1 MAACFVA
8 CAAGQIILISKTEK
22 HSRRLSGRAEPPIG
36 VAIVPVVVVVV
47 AVDVT
52 VPDTSIRRIRPIA
65 RTAQHAIVAAVPIPV
80 GVCYLP
86 ILAEQ
91 MKLLMKTSGIYHIA
105 LLVVNT
111 CRTLLFKRTD
121 NPPNRIHAFINTSKV
136 IDSFVLVVFA
146 AASGVTKEAKLI

>member
-36 VAIVPVVVVVV
+36 VAIVPVVVVV

-136 IDSFVLVVFA
+136 MDSFVLVVFA
-146 AASGVTKEAKLI
+146 ATSAVAKETKLI

>member
-36 VAIVPVVVVVV
+36 VAIVPVVVVV

-65 RTAQHAIVAAVPIPV
+65 RTAQHAIVAAVVPIPV

-86 ILAEQ
+86 FLAEQ

-136 IDSFVLVVFA
+136 MDSFVLVVFA
-146 AASGVTKEAKLI
+146 ATSAVAKETKLI